1 MFHKQN
7 VNLRNQPHIE
17 NAMTFNLR
25 KRKHE
30 PQCLLETR
38 PKQQRIDLSGT
49 FIAEGGSQYIA
60 SSFNTGGGNQYFTS
74 TYLNSDSILL
84 DRLSCAKDAA
94 FDSYQDEHDARCLEN
109 TRVDLRR
116 QISEWAEYPDSKCIF
131 WLNGMAGTGKSTIS
145 RTIAQSFE
153 EKGLLGASFFFKRG
167 EGDRGNASKF
177 FTTIAHQLVMKVPRM
192 VQSIMKAIDLDP
204 NISEKSLAQ
213 QFEKLILTPLSQLYA
228 SSQASSLVLV
238 IDALDECERGEDIR
252 TILRLLTRAKSVAS
266 ISLRIFVTSRPELP
280 IRLGFKNMSDGI
292 YQDLVLHDIPK
303 ATIEHDISTY
313 LKHEF
318 AEIRANNDED
328 FAQDWPGEE
337 SIQTLVQ
344 MAIPL
349 FIFAATVC
357 RFIADPIWDPKK
369 RLETI
374 LQYRMAENISKFD
387 KTYLPILNQQ
397 LIKQD
402 TKEKE
407 MLIQQ
412 FKEIVGA
419 IIILA
424 DPLSI
429 GSLASLLDFPKEIVK
444 SRLRLLHSV
453 LDIPPNEDAPVRLFH
468 LSFRDFLLDHPENDK
483 NPFRMNEREIH
494 KRITSKC
501 LQLMSSPECLKEN
514 MCNLDEPGTLR
525 TQVDKCVVDKHL
537 PAHVQ
542 YACRYWIYHIQGSKE
557 ELCDDCL
564 AHKFL
569 QKHFL
574 HWLEALSLMGNISE
588 GITAISS
595 LESYILV
602 SQSSFREFLLINTKG

>member
-1 MFHKQN
+1 
-7 VNLRNQPHIE
+7 
-17 NAMTFNLR
+17 
-25 KRKHE
+25 
-30 PQCLLETR
+30 
-38 PKQQRIDLSGT
+38 
-49 FIAEGGSQYIA
+49 
-60 SSFNTGGGNQYFTS
+60 
-74 TYLNSDSILL
+74 
-84 DRLSCAKDAA
+84 
-94 FDSYQDEHDARCLEN
+94 
-109 TRVDLRR
+109 
-116 QISEWAEYPDSKCIF
+116 
-131 WLNGMAGTGKSTIS
+131 MAGTGKSTIS